1 MSRSFTKFL
10 WKMVKTIAEI
20 KNAIA
25 RRHLDR
31 LKGS

>member
-1 MSRSFTKFL
+1 MKFL
-10 WKMVKTIAEI
+10 WKMVETIAEI
-20 KNAIA
+20 KKAIA

>member
-1 MSRSFTKFL
+1 MKFL
-10 WKMVKTIAEI
+10 WKIINVIAEI

>member
-1 MSRSFTKFL
+1 MKFL
-10 WKMVKTIAEI
+10 WKIVETIVEI
-20 KNAIA
+20 KKAIA

>member
-1 MSRSFTKFL
+1 MNRPFTKFL
-10 WKMVKTIAEI
+10 CKMVETIAEI

>member
-1 MSRSFTKFL
+1 MKFV
-10 WKMVKTIAEI
+10 WKIISVIAEI